1 MRHSVRLLQVYVELR
16 DIIGEA
22 LAAGELFAM
31 AGRLLDLTGRRDVI
45 DRCGRMDETS
55 FGAVPID
62 RAMRD
67 GGWALLCDTASA
79 ELFGDDAAEH
89 AWQPGHRRSPAALS
103 DFYA

>member
-1 MRHSVRLLQVYVELR
+1 MRHSAKLLQVYVELR
-16 DIIGEA
+16 DTIGDA
-22 LAAGELFAM
+22 MAAGELFAM
-31 AGRLLDLTGRRDVI
+31 AERLLDLTSRRDLI
-45 DRCGRMDETS
+45 DRCGRIDETS

-79 ELFGDDAAEH
+79 ELFGDDAADH
-89 AWQPGHRRSPAALS
+89 AWHSGHRRSPAALS